1 MNLSRTTTAQASSAA
16 SRALVVWLQVML
28 LFASLYLPGFSVG
41 MAGEFRLDRQTISK
55 IQESHGE
62 YAWRRVVY
70 WQNLIQTAGHL
81 DEMAK
86 IRKVNA
92 IFNELDFINDS
103 DLWGKTDYWATPLQT
118 LTSNGGD
125 CEDFSI
131 AKYFT
136 LIAMGI
142 PAERLRLT
150 YVRALELDQ
159 AHMVLTY
166 YARPDSEPVVLDNLV
181 TDIKPSSQRTDLL
194 PVYSFNDDGLW
205 LAKSRTGNDKHV
217 GHSSRLGPWRDVVA
231 RISDEYTR

>member
-1 MNLSRTTTAQASSAA
+1 MHLSSKAAQTSTAVSKAMTAWLHVLLLSAC
-16 SRALVVWLQVML
+16 
-28 LFASLYLPGFSVG
+28 LYLPGFSVG
-41 MAGEFRLDRQTISK
+41 LAGEMKLDRHTMAK

-70 WQNLIQTAGHL
+70 WQNLIHTTGHL

-86 IRKVNA
+86 IRMVNA
-92 IFNELDFINDS
+92 FFNELEFINDS

-136 LIAMGI
+136 LIEMGI
-142 PAERLRLT
+142 PAERMRLT

-166 YARPDSEPVVLDNLV
+166 YARPDAEPMVLDNLV

-205 LAKSRTGNDKHV
+205 LSKSRAGNDKHV

>member
-1 MNLSRTTTAQASSAA
+1 MAWLHVILLS
-16 SRALVVWLQVML
+16 
-28 LFASLYLPGFSVG
+28 ASLNLPGFSVS
-41 MAGEFRLDRQTISK
+41 MAGEFRLDRHTIAK
-55 IQESHGE
+55 IHESHGE

-70 WQNLIQTAGHL
+70 WQNLIQTAGQL

-92 IFNELDFINDS
+92 FFNELDFINDS

-136 LIAMGI
+136 LIEMGI
-142 PAERLRLT
+142 PAERMRLT

-166 YARPDSEPVVLDNLV
+166 YARADSEPVVLDNLV

-205 LAKSRTGNDKHV
+205 LAKSRSGNDKHV

-231 RISDEYTR
+231 RISDEFTR